1 MNNFTIYFIILQLIL
16 LYPSFFL
23 YRKIVKLFVNKYE
36 ILITYLLTFFLPI
49 VYTIL
54 FYAINIIVIN
64 SIIRSKKFDSFEWTN
79 NGNSRYKMVN
89 DIISNDSLKDKSRNE
104 IIEIFGSD
112 YETGPCKNCIG
123 YSTNDK
129 SGFGFSIDHEVIVF
143 YFDES
148 NKVMEVRRDEW

>member
-1 MNNFTIYFIILQLIL
+1 
-16 LYPSFFL
+16 
-23 YRKIVKLFVNKYE
+23 
-36 ILITYLLTFFLPI
+36 
-49 VYTIL
+49 
-54 FYAINIIVIN
+54 
-64 SIIRSKKFDSFEWTN
+64 
-79 NGNSRYKMVN
+79 MVN